1 VSDSRKQLG
10 NRGEE
15 LAAKE
20 YENRGWQ
27 VLHRNWHPKGLEL
40 RGELDLIVTK
50 GSLLA
55 VVEVKTLRRSGSY
68 GGPREQ
74 VTDAKQRQIKKLTQA
89 LLVSFP
95 ELRNYFIRF
104 DVAAVLW
111 SKGGQARLTILEDAF
126 R

>member
-1 VSDSRKQLG
+1 MSDSRRQLG

-20 YENRGWQ
+20 YEALGWQ
-27 VLHRNWHPKGLEL
+27 VFHRNWHPKGLEL
-40 RGELDLIVTK
+40 RGELDLIVAK

-55 VVEVKTLRRSGSY
+55 VVEVKTLRRSGSF
-68 GGPREQ
+68 GTPRDQ
-74 VTDAKQRQIKKLTQA
+74 VTNAKQRQIKKLTEA

-95 ELRNYFIRF
+95 ELRSYFVRF
-104 DVAAVLW
+104 DVAAILW
-111 SKGGQARLTILEDAF
+111 SKGGKPELTIMEDAF